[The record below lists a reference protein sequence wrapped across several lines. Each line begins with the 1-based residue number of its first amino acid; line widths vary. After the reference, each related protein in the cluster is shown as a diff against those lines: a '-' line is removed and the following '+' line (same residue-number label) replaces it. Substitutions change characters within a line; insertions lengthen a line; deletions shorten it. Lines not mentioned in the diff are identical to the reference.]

1 MKKGRGYLLDFD
13 RRERRKLKD
22 FFNSVDNRKEG
33 YISLDQLEEML
44 LGLGLAEGI
53 EDVKRLVNNVNVD
66 QEGRIEFEEFM

>member
-1 MKKGRGYLLDFD
+1 MRKGKGYLVDFD

-22 FFNSVDNRKEG
+22 FFNAMDKKKEG

-44 LGLGLAEGI
+44 LGLGLADGI

-66 QEGRIEFEEFM
+66 Q

>member
-1 MKKGRGYLLDFD
+1 MDFD

>member
-1 MKKGRGYLLDFD
+1 MRKGKGYLVDFD

-22 FFNSVDNRKEG
+22 FFNAMDKKKEG

-44 LGLGLAEGI
+44 LGLGLAGGI

-66 QEGRIEFEEFM
+66 Q

>member
-1 MKKGRGYLLDFD
+1 MRKGKGYLVDFD

-22 FFNSVDNRKEG
+22 FFNAMDRKKEG

-44 LGLGLAEGI
+44 LGLGLADGI

-66 QEGRIEFEEFM
+66 Q

>member
-1 MKKGRGYLLDFD
+1 MRKGKGYLVDFD

-22 FFNSVDNRKEG
+22 FFNAMDRKKEG

-44 LGLGLAEGI
+44 LGLGLAGGI

-66 QEGRIEFEEFM
+66 Q